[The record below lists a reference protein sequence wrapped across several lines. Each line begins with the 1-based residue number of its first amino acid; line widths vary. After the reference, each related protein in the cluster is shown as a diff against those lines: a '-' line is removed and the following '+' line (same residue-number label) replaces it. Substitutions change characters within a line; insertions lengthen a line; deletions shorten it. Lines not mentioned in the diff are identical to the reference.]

1 MEGSHCPTTDPHSVP
16 GQAEL
21 ARFPIANPNPVLAIQ
36 ENGCILFANQASGEL
51 LTFWGV
57 EAGGLVPSAWLAPVQ
72 EVLADGEAQEFEAQL
87 GERVFSFNLVPDPQA
102 AIVHFYAADV
112 TDSSEARTR
121 LWFLAYHDPL
131 TGLPNRS
138 LFLDRLHQRLAGDAG
153 DPAVVYLGLDRFK
166 YVVSALGHDQG
177 DTILQAVAGVLS
189 KLFPEQTVSRLYGD
203 EFAVLL
209 HHLDDAPAAEAEL
222 ERLRQAFDEPL
233 ACGWG
238 EVGVSV
244 SAGVALSSTST
255 VSADD
260 LLQDAHGA
268 MVRAKAGGPDSGRV
282 FDDAMRT
289 EFREGVALE
298 ADLKAAIGRGD
309 PAELAVH
316 FQPLI
321 GLDQGACVG
330 YEALVRWFHP
340 EQGLISPG
348 RFIPLAEESGLIHRL
363 GRHVLTQA
371 AAQAAAWNAER
382 SEPVT
387 INVNLAPQQV
397 MQPGIA
403 DEVEEILVE
412 QDCRPEWIKLELT
425 ESALAGDVDW
435 TRRSLQRLRDL
446 GCALCIDDFGTGYSS
461 LSYLHRLPFD
471 CLKIDRSFVLEAR
484 QAGRSRELV
493 RAIVALADNLG
504 LTVVAEGVE
513 DAAQAELLAGM
524 GCEQAQGFYYAPA
537 LAASEAIAW
546 LPPRDA

>member
-1 MEGSHCPTTDPHSVP
+1 MEGAFCHPTDPDSAP

-21 ARFPIANPNPVLAIQ
+21 ARFPMANPQPVLAIQ
-36 ENGCILFANQASGEL
+36 DNGCILFANAASGEL
-51 LTFWGV
+51 LDFWGV
-57 EAGGLVPSAWLAPVQ
+57 GPGDRVPGAWLAPVQ

-87 GERVFSFNLVPDPQA
+87 GDRVFSFSLVPDPKENL
-102 AIVHFYAADV
+102 VHFYAADV
-112 TDSSEARTR
+112 TESSEARTR

-138 LFLDRLHQRLAGDAG
+138 LFLDRLHQRLAGNAG
-153 DPAVVYLGLDRFK
+153 NPAVIYLGLDRFK
-166 YVVSALGHDQG
+166 YVVSALGHTQG

-209 HHLDDAPAAEAEL
+209 HHLDGAEPAEREL
-222 ERLRQAFDEPL
+222 ERLRQAFAEPL

-244 SAGVALSSTST
+244 SAGVALSDGAP

-268 MVRAKAGGPDSGRV
+268 MVRAKAGGPDSSRV
-282 FDDAMRT
+282 FDDAMRA

-298 ADLKAAIGRGD
+298 ADLKAAVGRGD
-309 PAELAVH
+309 PEEMRVYY
-316 FQPLI
+316 QPVVSLEN
-321 GLDQGACVG
+321 LACVG
-330 YEALVRWFHP
+330 YEALVRWHHP
-340 EQGLISPG
+340 ERGAISPG
-348 RFIPLAEESGLIHRL
+348 HFIPLAEESGLIHRL
-363 GRHVLTQA
+363 GRHVLAQA
-371 AAQAAAWNAER
+371 AAQAAIWNASR
-382 SEPVT
+382 ATPVT

-397 MQPGIA
+397 MQPDLA
-403 DEVEEILVE
+403 DEVGAILRE
-412 QDCRPEWIKLELT
+412 AGCRPEWIKLELT
-425 ESALAGDVDW
+425 ESALVGDVDW

-446 GCALCIDDFGTGYSS
+446 GCALCIDDFGTGYSA

-471 CLKIDRSFVLEAR
+471 CLKIDRSFVADAR
-484 QAGRSRELV
+484 EAGRSRELV

-513 DAAQAELLAGM
+513 GADQEGLLADM
-524 GCEQAQGFYYAPA
+524 GCGLVQGFHYAPA
-537 LAASEAIAW
+537 LPGVEAAHW
-546 LPPRDA
+546 LPEA